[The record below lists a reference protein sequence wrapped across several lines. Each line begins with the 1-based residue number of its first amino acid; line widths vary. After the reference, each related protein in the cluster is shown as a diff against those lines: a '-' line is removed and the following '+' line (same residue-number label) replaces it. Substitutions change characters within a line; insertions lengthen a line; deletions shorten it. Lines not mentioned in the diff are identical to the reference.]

1 MLGMPTRVV
10 IVQSTA
16 LFALAAVIGG
26 IGPVT
31 RRLADDS
38 CATCAT
44 VSTSGLLKWTRTM
57 PSDVPKACPISKPPV
72 RPFETPS
79 PYPAKTSPDRFWF
92 GTVKLW
98 TSLPA
103 DGTWRGLPHYTPS
116 DPTFR
121 QKLFFWREGY
131 NRHTESSPHLI
142 VTGRRL
148 DASAPPLAA
157 DEANAG
163 WQDDKE
169 HPFMVTGVN
178 FPSLGCWE
186 VTGDYHGDKL
196 TFVVWLAP

>member
-1 MLGMPTRVV
+1 MPTRVTA
-10 IVQSTA
+10 QSTA
-16 LFALAAVIGG
+16 LVALAAVIVG

-31 RRLADDS
+31 RRLADDRS
-38 CATCAT
+38 AT
-44 VSTSGLLKWTRTM
+44 VSTNSPLKWTLTM
-57 PSDVPKACPISKPPV
+57 PSDVPKTCPISKPPV
-72 RPFETPS
+72 RPFVPLS
-79 PYPAKTSPDRFWF
+79 PYPAKTSPDSFWF

-98 TSLPA
+98 TSLPV
-103 DGTWRGLPHYTPS
+103 DGTWRSLPHYTPS

-121 QKLFFWREGY
+121 QKLFFWRQGY
-131 NRHTESSPHLI
+131 SLRSELSHLT

-178 FPSLGCWE
+178 FPTLGCWE

-196 TFVVWLAP
+196 TFVVWVAP